1 MLLLKAVGVALTVYA
16 LMFVWNCAL
25 ERQYNLCGE
34 TYCAE

>member
-1 MLLLKAVGVALTVYA
+1 VYA
-16 LMFVWNCAL
+16 LMFIWNGAL